1 MGKFGDLTVRRP
13 AKTMLGDAGELLA
26 APDLFDNG
34 LARVHIREK
43 AQGLSWRRRRQTW
56 AAKCYD

>member
-1 MGKFGDLTVRRP
+1 MGKFGDLTVHRP

-34 LARVHIREK
+34 WHVSTLGKSSGTWEEK
-43 AQGLSWRRRRQTW
+43 AADWD
-56 AAKCYD
+56 AKCRD